1 MALAYLH
8 GFTGGLAEVGEQLG
22 LPADRQKLKTGKT
35 LIRLFCHPQRITKA
49 NRHEWRDWNTDPER
63 WDEFCDYNRQDVVA
77 EEVIRDKLLPYSI
90 PDDEWNFYCLD
101 QLINDRGI
109 PVDLDFVRNVREMSQ
124 RRRNELLDLSTRI
137 TGLANANSVLQLLG
151 WLQHHGYPYADI
163 RRETVQKA
171 LGRVQELWGTDDH
184 PAVQVLR
191 YRLWA
196 ARTSSKK
203 ADAAL
208 LSVGQDGHIR
218 HMYQFAGASR
228 TGRFAGRGVQ
238 PQNLARTPKL
248 FEHPPLLDCATNLI
262 RRGDYDGI
270 ELLVDEP
277 MMVFSGLMRGMFR
290 TEDEFHVCDY
300 ASVESAGLAWLTDC
314 KRLLDVF
321 HNGRDPYRD
330 FGTLFYKISYDEIT
344 PAQRNICKPPCLG
357 CLGEDT
363 LVMTDSGW
371 KQITKI
377 AYSDRVWDGVEYVNH
392 QGVVEQG
399 VKPVIDLFGVQI
411 TPDHFVLCG
420 EEWHKSAEVMQNIQL
435 GRRAIRSAAGPS
447 LRRFVK
453 SAENYTIVVDASIAE
468 IIKTSMPSIWNMVN
482 RKAALPVPTLKSEK
496 RRMESISGLGSR
508 VKPLI
513 GLPIDITLFC
523 PVVGGWALPAFVTEG
538 GVFSASLPTFMNL
551 SGTALRFLALK
562 NRGWRSTVSTL
573 MGTTNRVICG
583 LLLRK
588 YKRAIKRLL
597 GGLPIAVNECVPLN
611 FGNATRRDTGIRVP
625 LPGKYEKGYPRSKLL
640 QTKETVAVPTFDIAE
655 CGPRHR
661 FMVWTGAGPIIVHNC
676 GYGLGPGKI
685 ENGEKTGLLKYAE
698 SMGVDL
704 DEETAKRAI
713 RVYRDGYPEIPQFW
727 WDCQDAAFHV
737 VKTKKSYIVG
747 KVRFEWHKPYMAI
760 RLPSGRRIYYYEP
773 RIERRVVETG
783 RKSREY
789 VNGHCIGEVAETQTR
804 TVFTCWGR
812 NQKTTKWERI
822 VVRAS
827 HFCENICQALCRDIL
842 KVGMQR
848 VHQAGFKIVG
858 HAHDEIITI
867 APKND
872 NYYNWQRMRD
882 LMCQPIEWAPGFP
895 LNASGY
901 SAAYYR
907 KA

>member
-1 MALAYLH
+1 MTATMTICSLDYETRCRLDITKVGLDAYTSDPSFEVLMAAYRIDDGPIAHWEAYDRPLPAELRDALLDPHVHKSAFNAAFERVVTRRGLGLDTPIEGWRCAMVLAYLH

-22 LPADRQKLKTGKT
+22 LPADKQKLKTGKT

-63 WDEFCDYNRQDVVA
+63 WDEFCDYCKQDVVA
-77 EEVIRDKLLPYSI
+77 EEVIRDKLLPYPV

-109 PVDLDFVRNVREMSQ
+109 PVDLDFVRNVKEMSQ

-208 LSVGQDGHIR
+208 LSVGPDGHIR

-228 TGRFAGRGVQ
+228 TGRFSGKGVQ

-277 MMVFSGLMRGMFR
+277 MMVFSGLMRSMFR

-330 FGTLFYKISYDEIT
+330 FATLFYRISYDEVT
-344 PAQRNICKPPCLG
+344 PAQRNICKAPCL
-357 CLGEDT
+357 
-363 LVMTDSGW
+363 
-371 KQITKI
+371 
-377 AYSDRVWDGVEYVNH
+377 A
-392 QGVVEQG
+392 
-399 VKPVIDLFGVQI
+399 
-411 TPDHFVLCG
+411 
-420 EEWHKSAEVMQNIQL
+420 
-435 GRRAIRSAAGPS
+435 
-447 LRRFVK
+447 
-453 SAENYTIVVDASIAE
+453 
-468 IIKTSMPSIWNMVN
+468 
-482 RKAALPVPTLKSEK
+482 
-496 RRMESISGLGSR
+496 
-508 VKPLI
+508 
-513 GLPIDITLFC
+513 
-523 PVVGGWALPAFVTEG
+523 
-538 GVFSASLPTFMNL
+538 
-551 SGTALRFLALK
+551 
-562 NRGWRSTVSTL
+562 
-573 MGTTNRVICG
+573 
-583 LLLRK
+583 
-588 YKRAIKRLL
+588 
-597 GGLPIAVNECVPLN
+597 
-611 FGNATRRDTGIRVP
+611 
-625 LPGKYEKGYPRSKLL
+625 
-640 QTKETVAVPTFDIAE
+640 
-655 CGPRHR
+655 
-661 FMVWTGAGPIIVHNC
+661 C
-676 GYGLGPGKI
+676 GYGMGPGKI

-698 SMGVDL
+698 GMGIDL
-704 DEETAKRAI
+704 DPEVAKHAVQ
-713 RVYRDGYPEIPQFW
+713 VYREGYKEIPQFW

-747 KVRFEWHKPYMAI
+747 KVRFEWHKPYMVI
-760 RLPSGRRIYYYEP
+760 RLPSGRRIYYYDP

-867 APKND
+867 ARKND
-872 NYYNWQRMRD
+872 NYYNWRRMRE

-895 LNASGY
+895 LNASGW
-901 SAAYYR
+901 SGPYYR